1 VIHPNLKLLLFIL
14 LGSIVCES
22 KVYSHPF
29 LQNSLWLKC
38 ESGRVLLAI
47 DVSEKEIQIAHG
59 NQTEA
64 TGGKVSKQAV
74 AEHASYVLNHLKLR
88 ASGVSLSGVIRSV
101 KDPVSIQNPENT
113 FYQYE
118 YEFILLEKN
127 PSELTLEQSMLKEWE
142 YSTGLPWSVSYVVRF
157 KSDAINLSTFLLTS
171 KPLIIPTGLYSDKG
185 VKTMQEVLPHEQS
198 RLHIAKDYFKHGIM
212 HILTGYDHLLFISG
226 LVVVTLT
233 LWEMVSV
240 ILAFTLAH
248 TLTLIL
254 CVFGIFRLPS
264 SIVEPVIALS
274 IIFIALENV
283 YWPRRTHSIF
293 RLGVAFGFGLIHGLG
308 FAGGLLDAMAGLP
321 PLGMWISLASFSCGV
336 ECGHQLVVLPLF
348 AAFYFLRK
356 RCEPQSLGLVISG
369 VSWTIAMLGCYY
381 LIIAI
386 NEQYFIGK

>member
-1 VIHPNLKLLLFIL
+1 MIFPKFKFILFLLLGTIL
-14 LGSIVCES
+14 FEFKC
-22 KVYSHPF
+22 YSHPL

-38 ESGRVLLAI
+38 ESNRVLLAI
-47 DVSEKEIQIAHG
+47 DVSEKEIQVAHG
-59 NQTEA
+59 NQTESS
-64 TGGKVSKQAV
+64 GGKVSKQAV
-74 AEHASYVLNHLKLR
+74 GEHAYYVLKHLTLR
-88 ASGVSLSGVIRSV
+88 ASGLSLPGVFRLV
-101 KDPVSIQNPENT
+101 KEPLVIQNPEST

-118 YEFILLEKN
+118 YEFPLLEKN
-127 PSELTLEQSMLKEWE
+127 PTELILEQSMLNEWE
-142 YSTGLPWSVSYVVRF
+142 YSAGLKWSVTYVVRF

-171 KPLIIPTGLYSDKG
+171 KAVNIPTGLHPDIGINKIH
-185 VKTMQEVLPHEQS
+185 QIEPHAQS
-198 RLHIAKDYFKHGIM
+198 PMHIAKDYFKHGIM

-226 LVVVTLT
+226 LVVVTLS

-254 CVFGIFRLPS
+254 CVFGIVRLPS

-283 YWPRRTHSIF
+283 FWPKRTHSLF
-293 RLGVAFGFGLIHGLG
+293 RLSVAFGFGLIHGLG

-321 PLGMWISLASFSCGV
+321 PIGTWISLASFSCGV

-348 AAFYFLRK
+348 AAFYYLRK
-356 RCEPQSLGLVISG
+356 RLEANYLRLVIAAVSG
-369 VSWTIAMLGCYY
+369 TIAILGCYY

-386 NEQYFIGK
+386 KEQYLIGK